1 MQPACEQVRCQLEVV
16 VTQGPSRRAIQAGDT
31 RAALVKAAR
40 LLFSEKG
47 FHGAGTHEIVAQAGV
62 TRGALQHHF
71 PRKEDLFL
79 AVFEQVQQDMA
90 NASLIAER
98 AEMGEQWLQLKAGLN
113 SFLDAATKPEVQQ
126 IILIDGPAVLGW
138 AEWRRLEAHYGLG
151 VIERGIV
158 DGIAAG
164 LIGKQE
170 ARPLAHL
177 ILSIIDEAALMVANA
192 PDPDRAR
199 LDARR
204 AIRSLLS
211 SLD

>member
-1 MQPACEQVRCQLEVV
+1 MEVLV
-16 VTQGPSRRAIQAGDT
+16 AEGLSRRAIQAGDT
-31 RAALVKAAR
+31 RAALVNAAR
-40 LLFSEKG
+40 LLFTEKG
-47 FHGAGTHEIVAQAGV
+47 FHGAGTTEIVARAGV

-79 AVFEQVQQDMA
+79 AVFQLVQQDMA
-90 NASLIAER
+90 SAAVMAAEAGSGAR
-98 AEMGEQWLQLKAGLN
+98 WLKLKDGIDE
-113 SFLDAATKPEVQQ
+113 FLEAATKPEVQQ

-151 VIERGIV
+151 VVERGIV
-158 DGIAAG
+158 DGIEAG

-170 ARPLAHL
+170 PRPLAHL

-192 PDPDRAR
+192 T
-199 LDARR
+199 DAEKAQRDVRR
-204 AIRSLLS
+204 AIRTLLS